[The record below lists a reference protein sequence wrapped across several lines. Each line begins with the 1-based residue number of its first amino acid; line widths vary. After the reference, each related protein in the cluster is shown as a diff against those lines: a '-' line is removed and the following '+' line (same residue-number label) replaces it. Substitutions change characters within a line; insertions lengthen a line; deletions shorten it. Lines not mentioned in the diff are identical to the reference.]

1 MKEEEQIFLKYKTII
16 MVSVKGGE
24 KMNSEQNFYEVDE
37 LHKIMGGPRK
47 IAKGT
52 IYAAIK
58 KGDIPAV
65 KVGRRALIPRWFV
78 EHITNGP
85 KE

>member
-1 MKEEEQIFLKYKTII
+1 MEDR
-16 MVSVKGGE
+16 E
-24 KMNSEQNFYEVDE
+24 KFADVDE
-37 LHKIMGGPRK
+37 LHKILGGARK

-65 KVGRRALIPRWFV
+65 KVGRRALIPRWYI
-78 EHITNGP
+78 ENITNGP
-85 KE
+85 RG

>member
-1 MKEEEQIFLKYKTII
+1 MENTH
-16 MVSVKGGE
+16 
-24 KMNSEQNFYEVDE
+24 NFVDVEE
-37 LHKIMGGPRK
+37 LHRVMGGPRK

-52 IYAAIK
+52 LYAAIK

-78 EHITNGP
+78 DRITNEP
-85 KE
+85 K

>member
-1 MKEEEQIFLKYKTII
+1 

-24 KMNSEQNFYEVDE
+24 NMEINQNFYEVDE

-65 KVGRRALIPRWFV
+65 KVGRRALIPRWFI

>member
-1 MKEEEQIFLKYKTII
+1 MD
-16 MVSVKGGE
+16 
-24 KMNSEQNFYEVDE
+24 NQNFIDVEE
-37 LHKIMGGPRK
+37 LHRIMGGPRK
-47 IAKGT
+47 IARGT

-78 EHITNGP
+78 EKIVNGP
-85 KE
+85 K

>member
-1 MKEEEQIFLKYKTII
+1 MD
-16 MVSVKGGE
+16 
-24 KMNSEQNFYEVDE
+24 SENNFFEVEE
-37 LHKIMGGPRK
+37 LHKIMGGPCK

-58 KGDIPAV
+58 KGEIPAV

-78 EHITNGP
+78 EHITNAP
-85 KE
+85 QK

>member
-1 MKEEEQIFLKYKTII
+1 MTNEQISGGYK
-16 MVSVKGGE
+16 MES
-24 KMNSEQNFYEVDE
+24 SQNFVDVEE

-52 IYAAIK
+52 LYAAIK

-65 KVGRRALIPRWFV
+65 KVGRRALIPRWYI
-78 EHITNGP
+78 EYITHGP
-85 KE
+85 K

>member
-1 MKEEEQIFLKYKTII
+1 ME
-16 MVSVKGGE
+16 S
-24 KMNSEQNFYEVDE
+24 NQNFYEVDE

-52 IYAAIK
+52 IYAARK
-58 KGDIPAV
+58 KGEIPAV

-78 EHITNGP
+78 ENITNAP
-85 KE
+85 QK